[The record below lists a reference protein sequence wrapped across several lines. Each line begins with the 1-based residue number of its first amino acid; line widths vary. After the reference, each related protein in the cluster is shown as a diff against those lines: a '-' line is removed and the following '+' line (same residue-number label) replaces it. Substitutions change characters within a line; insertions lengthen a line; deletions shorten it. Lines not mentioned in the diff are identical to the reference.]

1 VRSQF
6 LEELP
11 EDLVSSTHKLK
22 VKKVKVEY
30 SENNLQSS
38 TQTNRQTSKR
48 STKQSQEWTVGE
60 LLIHDTFG
68 TGEVT
73 HVFGSGNKISI
84 AVKFPGLGQKILD
97 PTRAT
102 LQRVQ

>member
-1 VRSQF
+1 
-6 LEELP
+6 
-11 EDLVSSTHKLK
+11 LK
-22 VKKVKVEY
+22 VKKLKVEG
-30 SENNLQSS
+30 SEDDRQPPNLEPS
-38 TQTNRQTSKR
+38 TQNNRQTSKR
-48 STKQSQEWTVGE
+48 STKQSQDWKVGE

-73 HVFGSGNKISI
+73 HVFGSGNKITI

-102 LQRVQ
+102 LQRVH